1 MMNRRA
7 TIINQV
13 ITYVVTVALFLT
25 VVFVGGEGRG
35 EFWSL
40 FFLLI
45 LGSLFSGLIFTFLHE
60 LGHVVLGKKNGFAF
74 QSASVLCFKIAK
86 VKGKNVFSFC
96 PMGDE
101 LGYSEMLP
109 TTDENIEQKY
119 SKMAF
124 GPFWF
129 SILPCII
136 GIVPLFLSFLPGW
149 AYCLWASL
157 LPIGAYS
164 ILDNL
169 LPAIRDGER
178 NDGAVILGFKKMDNS
193 SKVFKNLLK
202 IQAQIYQ
209 GKTPCQI
216 DSSLYFD
223 LPQLP
228 EDDPNF
234 FRLLLAKYDY
244 YLDIE
249 DNDNALKIS
258 ERLLGLE
265 EYFSPLYNL
274 VAKANAFYNS
284 CAISYNED
292 TADDLLY
299 EIEDYLNKNKSITNL
314 RIKAA
319 YVLFVEKDKE
329 LFNDFYKKGIK
340 DCSSFYIKGVGEFE
354 RKMFERLKKT
364 SLED

>member
-1 MMNRRA
+1 M
-7 TIINQV
+7 
-13 ITYVVTVALFLT
+13 
-25 VVFVGGEGRG
+25 
-35 EFWSL
+35 
-40 FFLLI
+40 
-45 LGSLFSGLIFTFLHE
+45 
-60 LGHVVLGKKNGFAF
+60 
-74 QSASVLCFKIAK
+74 
-86 VKGKNVFSFC
+86 
-96 PMGDE
+96 
-101 LGYSEMLP
+101 
-109 TTDENIEQKY
+109 
-119 SKMAF
+119 
-124 GPFWF
+124 
-129 SILPCII
+129 
-136 GIVPLFLSFLPGW
+136 
-149 AYCLWASL
+149 
-157 LPIGAYS
+157 PIGAYS

-178 NDGAVILGFKKMDNS
+178 NDGAIILGFKKMDNS

-216 DSSLYFD
+216 DSGLYFD